1 VTRSGAQSAGG
12 GKVADHSLLDQT
24 SGDTGARCRTINS
37 RPFIFYL
44 SVRAINAAA
53 TVRIHFQDGSFID
66 YPLAENESF
75 SLQQAA
81 GTTDGVDNRIRVRS
95 APGSAGSLV
104 GWVSASRVPGTTS
117 RVVATRSAKASDGG
131 GPDSFRPLGAPSRR
145 RPVPRFEKAKRRTN
159 TSGVGRGPLGLL
171 RDSAHAPARVSPAAQ
186 GWSCLDGRSGLVDL
200 RARVS

>member
-1 VTRSGAQSAGG
+1 MKRIALIVLCVLAVALAAGFAVTRSEAQAGPA
-12 GKVADHSLLDQT
+12 GKVADHSLFDQT
-24 SGDTGARCRTINS
+24 SGDAGARCRTTNS

-104 GWVSASRVPGTTS
+104 GWVSASRAPGTRS
-117 RVVATRSAKASDGG
+117 RVAC
-131 GPDSFRPLGAPSRR
+131 
-145 RPVPRFEKAKRRTN
+145 N
-159 TSGVGRGPLGLL
+159 TLT
-171 RDSAHAPARVSPAAQ
+171 
-186 GWSCLDGRSGLVDL
+186 
-200 RARVS
+200 

>member
-66 YPLAENESF
+66 YPLAENESL

-104 GWVSASRVPGTTS
+104 GWVSASRV
-117 RVVATRSAKASDGG
+117 DGG
-131 GPDSFRPLGAPSRR
+131 GAGLVPAPRSAEQTAGASVREGRR
-145 RPVPRFEKAKRRTN
+145 DERTR
-159 TSGVGRGPLGLL
+159 VGR
-171 RDSAHAPARVSPAAQ
+171 DA
-186 GWSCLDGRSGLVDL
+186 GRSVSFGTLPTPRRESAL
-200 RARVS
+200 RRKGGVA